1 MRRTIVEFVCYLQS
15 LGITL
20 EADENRLRCQAPE
33 GILTPALRQE
43 IGDRKPELLQ
53 FLQRAKQSKSNAHLP
68 IQPVARDGHL
78 SLSFAQQRLW
88 FLHHLSPDSRSYNA
102 LEILQIEGLLN
113 LTVLEQSLGELINRH
128 EIFRTTFPTVSGEPI
143 QQILPPSPFRLKVD
157 NYQDLSPNEQSA
169 KIQQIAELEA
179 RKAFDLTV
187 GPLIQLR
194 LLQLSSQKSVLL
206 LKIHH
211 IIYDGWSFGILI
223 RELSALYE
231 AFLNNLS
238 NPLPPLSIQYADF
251 AVWQRQYLSGEVL
264 DKQLKYW
271 QEQLTTVPPVLTLP
285 TDKPR
290 PAIQNFQGGVERFQ
304 LDQNVTQGLKKL
316 GQDHGATLFM
326 TLLAGFG
333 VLLSRYSGQSD
344 LVVGS
349 PIANRNQAAIEPLIG
364 FFANTLAL
372 RINLSENPSF
382 LELLEQVKQT
392 TLEGY
397 AHQDLPFEML
407 VEKLQLD
414 RDLSRNPL
422 VQVMFALQ
430 NTSQDTWNL
439 SGLSIESLSLSV
451 EETVRFDLEVNC
463 WQNSEGLAIDWIYSR
478 DLFDTAT
485 IARMGEHFQNLV
497 QAIILNPKAT
507 VKELPL
513 LTPKEREQLLISWN
527 NTKTDYPQEQ
537 CIHQLFEAQV
547 ERTPKAIAVVFEEQS
562 LTYTELNHRAN
573 QLAHYL
579 RTLGVGAEVLVGIS
593 LERSL
598 EMIIGLLAIL
608 KAGGAYLPLA
618 PDYPT
623 ERLLFMLEDSQA
635 SFLITHSSLL
645 AKLPPSQATLICL
658 DHIQEQISQYSPDNL
673 QCQLTPAN
681 LANVIYTSGSTGKPK
696 GVMVEHKGLVNL
708 ALAQIQ
714 SFGVNHNSRVLQFAS
729 FSFDACISEI
739 LMTFGSGA
747 TLYLAQKDAL
757 LPGQPLI
764 KNLQECE
771 ITHVTLPPSALA
783 VLPKESLPNLQTLIV
798 AGEAC
803 PLDLV
808 KQWSVGRNFFNAYGP
823 TEASVCATI
832 AQCSQ
837 DDLIVTIGKAIANVQ
852 IYILDAFL
860 QPVPVGV
867 SGELYIGG
875 VGVARGYL
883 NRPELTAE
891 RFIPNPFDP
900 PLTPL
905 KKGGDKSYET
915 FKKGVEQP
923 SKLYKTGDL
932 ARYLPDGNIEYLGRI
947 DNQVKIRGFRIELGE
962 IEAVLSQCPDVQNTA
977 VIVRE
982 DTPGD
987 KRLVAYVV
995 LTSDSQITTSELR
1008 QFLANQLPAYLVPN
1022 TFVIL
1027 DDLPLTPSG
1036 KCDRRSLPIP
1046 ETQALSNDYIAPK
1059 SPTEEILAQIW
1070 GQVLKI
1076 ERVSREDNFFELGG
1090 HSLLATQVMSR
1101 LRETFQVE
1109 LPLRS
1114 LFTAPT
1120 IAELALTIEQSQQTI
1135 AAPPILTRNDSA
1147 NLPLS
1152 FAQQRLWFLDQLE
1165 PNSAF
1170 YHVGGAVRLEGTL
1183 NITALEQSLKEI
1195 INRHEALR
1203 TNFIM
1208 VNGQAT
1214 QIIHPTINWQLSVV
1228 DCQNLT
1234 DTQSLEIAEAEKP
1247 FNLAQDCLFRAT
1259 LFVRSPLEYHLLV
1272 TMHHIVSDGWSI
1284 GVFFQELTHLYAVYN
1299 QGLPSSLTPIK
1310 IQYADFAVWQRNW
1323 LQGEILSNQ
1332 LNYWREQ
1339 LANAPAFLPLPTD
1352 RLRPA
1357 IQTFIGSHQEFK
1369 LSQPLSQKLNQLSQE
1384 HRVTLFMTLLAAF
1397 ATLLYRYTGQAD
1409 ILVGS
1414 PIANRNR
1421 KEIEGLIGFFV
1432 NTLVLRLSLDNDL
1445 SFQNLLNHV
1454 REVSLAAYA
1463 HQDLP
1468 FEMLVEALHPQRDLS
1483 HTPLFQ
1489 VMFVLQNT
1497 PVADL
1502 ELKNVKVCPLPMENK
1517 TAKFDLTLSMENLE
1531 EGLIGVWEYNTDL
1544 FNGSTIERM
1553 SGHFVTLLEDIVA
1566 APTKSVLRLS
1576 LLTQEEKLQLLIKNQ
1591 GVQVDYPQEQC
1602 IHQLFEA
1609 QVERTPKAIAIV
1621 FETQQLTYRELNHQA
1636 NQLAHYLQTLG
1647 IGPEVLVAISVERSL
1662 EMIIGLLAILKA
1674 GGAYL
1679 PLDPDYPTERLQFML
1694 EDSQVPF
1701 LITHSSLLEKL
1712 PSSQATLIC
1721 LDHIQEQISQYSPDN
1736 LQSEL
1741 TSSNLANVIYTSGST
1756 GKPKGVMVE
1765 HRGLVNLALAQ
1776 IQSFAVNHNSR
1787 VLQFVSFSF
1796 DACISEILMA
1806 FGSGATLYL
1815 ASKNSLLPGQP
1826 LIDSLQENGITHVS
1840 LPTSALAVL
1849 PKEPLSNLQTL
1860 IVGGEACP
1868 LDLVKQWSVG
1878 RNFFNAYGP
1887 TEASVCATIAQCS
1900 QDDLKV
1906 TIGKAIANVQI
1917 YILDAFLQP
1926 VPIGVPG
1933 ELYIGG
1939 VGVARGY
1946 LNRPELTAERFIP
1959 NPFDPPLTPLK
1970 KGGDKSYE
1978 TFKKGVEQ
1986 PSKLYKT
1993 GDLARYLPDGN
2004 IEYLGRIDNQ
2014 VKIRGFRI
2022 ELGEIEAVLSQCP
2035 DVQNTAVIVREDTP
2049 GDKRLVA
2056 YVVLT
2061 SDSQITTSELRQFLA
2076 NQLPAY
2082 LVPNTFV
2089 ILDNLPLTPNGK
2101 CDRRSLPA
2109 PDDQARKNIQKIA
2122 PRNLVELQLTQI
2134 WSEILGINDIGIQEN
2149 FFELG
2154 GHSLLAVSLI
2164 NRIEQ
2169 KLDKRLPLTSLFQN
2183 GTIASLAKLLAQ
2195 ETTQPASSPLIA
2207 IQSQGDKTPFFAVHP
2222 IGGNV
2227 LCYADLARNL
2237 GTKQPFYGLQS
2248 LGLSELEKTVASI
2261 EEMAMIYIEA
2271 IQTVQASGPY
2281 YLGGWSMGGVI
2292 AFEIAQ
2298 QLLTQ
2303 GQEVALLALIDSY
2316 SPSLLNSVNR
2326 EKNYANSLTE
2336 EFNED
2341 LNIAY
2346 SFIRDLVSIFNQEI
2360 SFSGS
2365 ELAHFTSDE
2374 LLEKFITWSQE
2385 TNLLPSDF
2393 GKQQVKT
2400 WFKVFQINHQA
2411 LSSYSPKTYLGRSV
2425 FLGAEDSSIKNPG
2438 WHQVIND
2445 LQSQWIS
2452 GDHYGLIKNRVLA
2465 EKLNSYLA

>member
-1 MRRTIVEFVCYLQS
+1 MTKTIVEFVCYLRD

-53 FLQRAKQSKSNAHLP
+53 FLQQAKQHKSTDYLP

-78 SLSFAQQRLW
+78 PLSFAQQRLW
-88 FLHHLSPDSRSYNA
+88 FLHYLSPDSRSYNT
-102 LEILQIEGLLN
+102 LEILQIEGNLN
-113 LTVLEQSLGELINRH
+113 LAVLERSLGELINRH

-143 QQILPPSPFRLKVD
+143 QAIAPPSSFCLKVD
-157 NYQDLSPNEQSA
+157 NYQDLYPNEQSA
-169 KIQQIAELEA
+169 KIQQVAELEA
-179 RKAFDLTV
+179 GQAFDLTV
-187 GPLIQLR
+187 GPLIQFK
-194 LLQLSSQKSVLL
+194 LLQLSPQKSVLL
-206 LKIHH
+206 LKMHH

-271 QEQLTTVPPVLTLP
+271 QEQLATVPPVLTLP
-285 TDKPR
+285 TDRSR
-290 PAIQNFQGGVERFQ
+290 PAVQSFRGGVERFQ
-304 LDQNVTQGLKKL
+304 LDQNVTQSLKKL
-316 GQDHGATLFM
+316 GQDQVATLFM
-326 TLLAGFG
+326 TLLAAFG

-344 LVVGS
+344 LLVGS

-372 RINLSENPSF
+372 RVNLSENPSF
-382 LELLEQVKQT
+382 LELLKQVKQT

-407 VEKLQLD
+407 VEKLQPD

-430 NTSQDTWNL
+430 NISQDTWNL

-463 WQNSEGLAIDWIYSR
+463 WQNLEGLVIDWTYSR
-478 DLFDTAT
+478 DLFDTTT
-485 IARMGEHFQNLV
+485 IARMGEHFQNLL

-527 NTKTDYPQEQ
+527 NSKTDYPQEQ

-645 AKLPPSQATLICL
+645 AKLPPYQATLICL
-658 DHIQEQISQYSPDNL
+658 DEIEEQIAQYCQDNL
-673 QCQLTPAN
+673 QNGLTVSN

-696 GVMVEHKGLVNL
+696 GVMVEHRGLVNL

-714 SFGVNHNSRVLQFAS
+714 SFAVNHNSRVLQFAS

-747 TLYLAQKDAL
+747 TLYLAQKNDL

-764 KNLQECE
+764 ERLVKNG
-771 ITHVTLPPSALA
+771 ITHVTLPPSALV

-803 PLDLV
+803 SLDLV

-832 AQCSQ
+832 GQCYQ
-837 DDLIVTIGKAIANVQ
+837 DDSKVTIGKAIANVQ
-852 IYILDAFL
+852 IYILDSHL

-915 FKKGVEQP
+915 FKKGEEQP

-947 DNQVKIRGFRIELGE
+947 DNQVKVRGFRIELGE

-995 LTSDSQITTSELR
+995 LTS
-1008 QFLANQLPAYLVPN
+1008 N
-1022 TFVIL
+1022 
-1027 DDLPLTPSG
+1027 
-1036 KCDRRSLPIP
+1036 
-1046 ETQALSNDYIAPK
+1046 
-1059 SPTEEILAQIW
+1059 
-1070 GQVLKI
+1070 
-1076 ERVSREDNFFELGG
+1076 
-1090 HSLLATQVMSR
+1090 
-1101 LRETFQVE
+1101 
-1109 LPLRS
+1109 
-1114 LFTAPT
+1114 
-1120 IAELALTIEQSQQTI
+1120 
-1135 AAPPILTRNDSA
+1135 
-1147 NLPLS
+1147 
-1152 FAQQRLWFLDQLE
+1152 
-1165 PNSAF
+1165 
-1170 YHVGGAVRLEGTL
+1170 
-1183 NITALEQSLKEI
+1183 
-1195 INRHEALR
+1195 
-1203 TNFIM
+1203 
-1208 VNGQAT
+1208 
-1214 QIIHPTINWQLSVV
+1214 
-1228 DCQNLT
+1228 
-1234 DTQSLEIAEAEKP
+1234 
-1247 FNLAQDCLFRAT
+1247 
-1259 LFVRSPLEYHLLV
+1259 
-1272 TMHHIVSDGWSI
+1272 
-1284 GVFFQELTHLYAVYN
+1284 
-1299 QGLPSSLTPIK
+1299 
-1310 IQYADFAVWQRNW
+1310 
-1323 LQGEILSNQ
+1323 
-1332 LNYWREQ
+1332 
-1339 LANAPAFLPLPTD
+1339 
-1352 RLRPA
+1352 
-1357 IQTFIGSHQEFK
+1357 
-1369 LSQPLSQKLNQLSQE
+1369 
-1384 HRVTLFMTLLAAF
+1384 
-1397 ATLLYRYTGQAD
+1397 
-1409 ILVGS
+1409 
-1414 PIANRNR
+1414 
-1421 KEIEGLIGFFV
+1421 
-1432 NTLVLRLSLDNDL
+1432 
-1445 SFQNLLNHV
+1445 
-1454 REVSLAAYA
+1454 
-1463 HQDLP
+1463 
-1468 FEMLVEALHPQRDLS
+1468 
-1483 HTPLFQ
+1483 
-1489 VMFVLQNT
+1489 
-1497 PVADL
+1497 
-1502 ELKNVKVCPLPMENK
+1502 
-1517 TAKFDLTLSMENLE
+1517 
-1531 EGLIGVWEYNTDL
+1531 
-1544 FNGSTIERM
+1544 
-1553 SGHFVTLLEDIVA
+1553 
-1566 APTKSVLRLS
+1566 
-1576 LLTQEEKLQLLIKNQ
+1576 
-1591 GVQVDYPQEQC
+1591 
-1602 IHQLFEA
+1602 
-1609 QVERTPKAIAIV
+1609 
-1621 FETQQLTYRELNHQA
+1621 
-1636 NQLAHYLQTLG
+1636 
-1647 IGPEVLVAISVERSL
+1647 
-1662 EMIIGLLAILKA
+1662 
-1674 GGAYL
+1674 
-1679 PLDPDYPTERLQFML
+1679 
-1694 EDSQVPF
+1694 
-1701 LITHSSLLEKL
+1701 
-1712 PSSQATLIC
+1712 
-1721 LDHIQEQISQYSPDN
+1721 
-1736 LQSEL
+1736 
-1741 TSSNLANVIYTSGST
+1741 
-1756 GKPKGVMVE
+1756 
-1765 HRGLVNLALAQ
+1765 
-1776 IQSFAVNHNSR
+1776 
-1787 VLQFVSFSF
+1787 
-1796 DACISEILMA
+1796 
-1806 FGSGATLYL
+1806 
-1815 ASKNSLLPGQP
+1815 
-1826 LIDSLQENGITHVS
+1826 
-1840 LPTSALAVL
+1840 
-1849 PKEPLSNLQTL
+1849 
-1860 IVGGEACP
+1860 
-1868 LDLVKQWSVG
+1868 
-1878 RNFFNAYGP
+1878 
-1887 TEASVCATIAQCS
+1887 
-1900 QDDLKV
+1900 
-1906 TIGKAIANVQI
+1906 
-1917 YILDAFLQP
+1917 
-1926 VPIGVPG
+1926 
-1933 ELYIGG
+1933 
-1939 VGVARGY
+1939 
-1946 LNRPELTAERFIP
+1946 
-1959 NPFDPPLTPLK
+1959 
-1970 KGGDKSYE
+1970 
-1978 TFKKGVEQ
+1978 
-1986 PSKLYKT
+1986 
-1993 GDLARYLPDGN
+1993 
-2004 IEYLGRIDNQ
+2004 
-2014 VKIRGFRI
+2014 
-2022 ELGEIEAVLSQCP
+2022 
-2035 DVQNTAVIVREDTP
+2035 
-2049 GDKRLVA
+2049 
-2056 YVVLT
+2056 
-2061 SDSQITTSELRQFLA
+2061 SQITTSELRQFLA

-2101 CDRRSLPA
+2101 CDRRSLPI
-2109 PDDQARKNIQKIA
+2109 PDDQTRKNIPKIG
-2122 PRNLVELQLTQI
+2122 PRNLVELQLAQI
-2134 WSEILGINDIGIQEN
+2134 WSEILGINNIGIQDN

-2183 GTIASLAKLLAQ
+2183 GTIAGLAQLLAQ
-2195 ETTQPASSPLIA
+2195 ETTQPASSLLIA
-2207 IQSQGDKTPFFAVHP
+2207 IQSQGHKTPFFAVHP

-2248 LGLSELEKTVASI
+2248 LGLNEVEKTVASI

-2326 EKNYANSLTE
+2326 EKNYANSLPE

-2346 SFIRDLVSIFNQEI
+2346 SFIRDLASIFNQEI

-2374 LLEKFITWSQE
+2374 LLDKFITWSQE

-2411 LSSYSPKTYLGRSV
+2411 LGNYSPKTYLGRSI

-2452 GDHYGLIKNRVLA
+2452 GDHYSLIKNPILA

>member
-1 MRRTIVEFVCYLQS
+1 MTKKIVEFVCYLRD

-20 EADENRLRCQAPE
+20 EADENRLRAQAPE
-33 GILTPALRQE
+33 GVLTATLRQE

-78 SLSFAQQRLW
+78 PLSFAQQRLW
-88 FLHHLSPDSRSYNA
+88 FLHYLSPDSRSYNT
-102 LEILQIEGLLN
+102 LEILQIDGNLN

-143 QQILPPSPFRLKVD
+143 QAIAMPSSFRLKVD
-157 NYQDLSPNEQSA
+157 NYQDLSPNEQST
-169 KIQQIAELEA
+169 KIQQVAELEA
-179 RKAFDLTV
+179 GQAFDLTV
-187 GPLIQLR
+187 GPLIQFK
-194 LLQLSSQKSVLL
+194 LLQLSPQKSVLL
-206 LKIHH
+206 LKMHH

-231 AFLNNLS
+231 AFLKNLA
-238 NPLPPLSIQYADF
+238 NPLPALSIQYADF

-264 DKQLKYW
+264 DKQLNYW
-271 QEQLTTVPPVLTLP
+271 QEQLATVSPVLTLP

-290 PAIQNFQGGVERFQ
+290 PAIQTFQGGVERFQ

-344 LVVGS
+344 LMVGS

-527 NTKTDYPQEQ
+527 NSKTDYPQEQ
-537 CIHQLFEAQV
+537 CIYQLFEAQV

-579 RTLGVGAEVLVGIS
+579 QTLGVGAEVLVGIS

-598 EMIIGLLAIL
+598 EMIIGLLGIL
-608 KAGGAYLPLA
+608 KVGGAYLPLD

-623 ERLLFMLEDSQA
+623 ERLQLMLEDSQVP
-635 SFLITHSSLL
+635 FLITHSSLL

-714 SFGVNHNSRVLQFAS
+714 SFAVNHNSRVLQFAS

-764 KNLQECE
+764 ERLVKNG
-771 ITHVTLPPSALA
+771 ITHVTLPPSALV

-832 AQCSQ
+832 GQCYQ
-837 DDLIVTIGKAIANVQ
+837 DDLKVTIGKAIANVQ

-883 NRPELTAE
+883 NRPELTQE
-891 RFIPNPFDP
+891 KFIANPFSNDP
-900 PLTPL
+900 
-905 KKGGDKSYET
+905 DSR
-915 FKKGVEQP
+915 
-923 SKLYKTGDL
+923 LYKTGDL

-1008 QFLANQLPAYLVPN
+1008 QFLANQLTAYLVPN

-1114 LFTAPT
+1114 LFTAPS
-1120 IAELALTIEQSQQTI
+1120 IAALALEIEQSQQVI
-1135 AAPPILTRNDSA
+1135 SAPPILTRTDNI

-1214 QIIHPTINWQLSVV
+1214 QIIHPTINWRLSVV

-1332 LNYWREQ
+1332 LNYWRKQ

-1352 RLRPA
+1352 RPRPA

-1369 LSQPLSQKLNQLSQE
+1369 LSQPLSQKLNQLSQK
-1384 HRVTLFMTLLAAF
+1384 HGVTLFMTLLAAF

-1576 LLTQEEKLQLLIKNQ
+1576 LLTEEEKLQLLIKNQ
-1591 GVQVDYPQEQC
+1591 GLQVDYPQEQC

-1609 QVERTPKAIAIV
+1609 QVERTPDAIAVV
-1621 FETQQLTYRELNHQA
+1621 FEEQSLTYAELNHRA

-1647 IGPEVLVAISVERSL
+1647 VGAEVLVGISLERSL

-1679 PLDPDYPTERLQFML
+1679 PLAPDYPTERLLFML
-1694 EDSQVPF
+1694 EDSQASF

-1721 LDHIQEQISQYSPDN
+1721 LDHIQEQISQYSQDN
-1736 LQSEL
+1736 LQNGL
-1741 TSSNLANVIYTSGST
+1741 TVSNLANVIYTSGST

-1776 IQSFAVNHNSR
+1776 IQSFAVNNKSR
-1787 VLQFVSFSF
+1787 VLQFASFSF
-1796 DACISEILMA
+1796 DACISEILMT

-1815 ASKNSLLPGQP
+1815 AQKDALLPGQP
-1826 LIDSLQENGITHVS
+1826 LINNLRENGITHVT
-1840 LPTSALAVL
+1840 LPPSALAVL
-1849 PKEPLSNLQTL
+1849 PKKPLPNLQTL
-1860 IVGGEACP
+1860 IVAGEACP

-1900 QDDLKV
+1900 QDDLIV

-1926 VPIGVPG
+1926 VPVGVSG

-1959 NPFDPPLTPLK
+1959 NPFDPPLTPL
-1970 KGGDKSYE
+1970 D
-1978 TFKKGVEQ
+1978 KGVEQ

-2061 SDSQITTSELRQFLA
+2061 SNSQITTSELRQFLA

-2101 CDRRSLPA
+2101 CDRRSLPI

-2122 PRNLVELQLTQI
+2122 PRNLLESQLTQI
-2134 WSEILGINDIGIQEN
+2134 WSEILGINNIGIQDN

-2207 IQSQGDKTPFFAVHP
+2207 IQSQGNKTPFFAVHP

-2227 LCYADLARNL
+2227 LCYVDLARNL

-2326 EKNYANSLTE
+2326 EKHSANSLPE

-2346 SFIRDLVSIFNQEI
+2346 SFIRDLASIFNQEI

-2374 LLEKFITWSQE
+2374 LLDKFITWSQE

-2452 GDHYGLIKNRVLA
+2452 GDHYGLIKNPVLA

>member
-1 MRRTIVEFVCYLQS
+1 MTKTIVEFVCYLQS

-20 EADENRLRCQAPE
+20 EADENRLRAQAPE
-33 GILTPALRQE
+33 GVLTATLRQE

-53 FLQRAKQSKSNAHLP
+53 FLQQAKQSKSTDYLP

-78 SLSFAQQRLW
+78 PLSFAQQRLW
-88 FLHHLSPDSRSYNA
+88 FLHYLSPDSRSYNT
-102 LEILQIEGLLN
+102 LEILQIEGNLN

-143 QQILPPSPFRLKVD
+143 QAIAMPSSFRLKVD
-157 NYQDLSPNEQSA
+157 NYQDLSPNEQST
-169 KIQQIAELEA
+169 KIQQVAELEA
-179 RKAFDLTV
+179 GQAFDLTV
-187 GPLIQLR
+187 GPLIQFK
-194 LLQLSSQKSVLL
+194 LLQLSPQKSVLL
-206 LKIHH
+206 LKMHH

-231 AFLNNLS
+231 AFLKNLA
-238 NPLPPLSIQYADF
+238 NPLPALSIQYADF

-264 DKQLKYW
+264 DKQLNYW
-271 QEQLTTVPPVLTLP
+271 QEQLATVSPVLTLP
-285 TDKPR
+285 TDRPR
-290 PAIQNFQGGVERFQ
+290 PAIQTFQGGVERFQ
-304 LDQNVTQGLKKL
+304 LDQNVTQTLKKL
-316 GQDHGATLFM
+316 GQDQVATLFM
-326 TLLAGFG
+326 TLLAAFG

-344 LVVGS
+344 LLVGS

-372 RINLSENPSF
+372 RVNLSENPSF
-382 LELLEQVKQT
+382 LELLKQVKQT

-407 VEKLQLD
+407 VEKLQPD

-430 NTSQDTWNL
+430 NISQDTWNL

-463 WQNSEGLAIDWIYSR
+463 WQNLEGLVIDWTYSR

-485 IARMGEHFQNLV
+485 IARMGEHFQNLL
-497 QAIILNPKAT
+497 QAIILNPQAK
-507 VKELPL
+507 VKEIPL
-513 LTPKEREQLLISWN
+513 LEPKEREQLLISWN

-547 ERTPKAIAVVFEEQS
+547 ERTPKAIAIVFETQQ
-562 LTYTELNHRAN
+562 LTYRELNHQAN

-579 RTLGVGAEVLVGIS
+579 RTLGVGAEVLVGIC

-608 KAGGAYLPLA
+608 KAGGAYLPLD
-618 PDYPT
+618 PDYPP

-645 AKLPPSQATLICL
+645 EKLPASQATLICL
-658 DHIQEQISQYSPDNL
+658 DHIQEQISQYSQDNL
-673 QCQLTPAN
+673 QSELTPSN

-696 GVMVEHKGLVNL
+696 GVMVEHRGLVNL
-708 ALAQIQ
+708 ASSQIQ
-714 SFGVNHNSRVLQFAS
+714 SFAVKNNSRVLQFAS

-747 TLYLAQKDAL
+747 TLYLAQKNDL
-757 LPGQPLI
+757 LPGQPLMERLE
-764 KNLQECE
+764 KNK

-783 VLPKESLPNLQTLIV
+783 VLPKKPLPNLQTLIV

-832 AQCSQ
+832 GQCYQ
-837 DDLIVTIGKAIANVQ
+837 DDLKVTIGKAIANVQ

-860 QPVPVGV
+860 QPVPIGV
-867 SGELYIGG
+867 PGELYIGG

-891 RFIPNPFDP
+891 RFIFNPFDP

-905 KKGGDKSYET
+905 DKGGDKFGENLDNDKEIS
-915 FKKGVEQP
+915 

-1027 DDLPLTPSG
+1027 DDLPLTPNG

-1046 ETQALSNDYIAPK
+1046 
-1059 SPTEEILAQIW
+1059 
-1070 GQVLKI
+1070 
-1076 ERVSREDNFFELGG
+1076 
-1090 HSLLATQVMSR
+1090 
-1101 LRETFQVE
+1101 
-1109 LPLRS
+1109 
-1114 LFTAPT
+1114 
-1120 IAELALTIEQSQQTI
+1120 
-1135 AAPPILTRNDSA
+1135 
-1147 NLPLS
+1147 
-1152 FAQQRLWFLDQLE
+1152 
-1165 PNSAF
+1165 
-1170 YHVGGAVRLEGTL
+1170 
-1183 NITALEQSLKEI
+1183 
-1195 INRHEALR
+1195 
-1203 TNFIM
+1203 
-1208 VNGQAT
+1208 
-1214 QIIHPTINWQLSVV
+1214 
-1228 DCQNLT
+1228 
-1234 DTQSLEIAEAEKP
+1234 
-1247 FNLAQDCLFRAT
+1247 
-1259 LFVRSPLEYHLLV
+1259 
-1272 TMHHIVSDGWSI
+1272 
-1284 GVFFQELTHLYAVYN
+1284 
-1299 QGLPSSLTPIK
+1299 
-1310 IQYADFAVWQRNW
+1310 
-1323 LQGEILSNQ
+1323 
-1332 LNYWREQ
+1332 
-1339 LANAPAFLPLPTD
+1339 
-1352 RLRPA
+1352 
-1357 IQTFIGSHQEFK
+1357 
-1369 LSQPLSQKLNQLSQE
+1369 
-1384 HRVTLFMTLLAAF
+1384 
-1397 ATLLYRYTGQAD
+1397 
-1409 ILVGS
+1409 
-1414 PIANRNR
+1414 
-1421 KEIEGLIGFFV
+1421 
-1432 NTLVLRLSLDNDL
+1432 
-1445 SFQNLLNHV
+1445 
-1454 REVSLAAYA
+1454 
-1463 HQDLP
+1463 
-1468 FEMLVEALHPQRDLS
+1468 
-1483 HTPLFQ
+1483 
-1489 VMFVLQNT
+1489 
-1497 PVADL
+1497 
-1502 ELKNVKVCPLPMENK
+1502 
-1517 TAKFDLTLSMENLE
+1517 
-1531 EGLIGVWEYNTDL
+1531 
-1544 FNGSTIERM
+1544 
-1553 SGHFVTLLEDIVA
+1553 
-1566 APTKSVLRLS
+1566 
-1576 LLTQEEKLQLLIKNQ
+1576 
-1591 GVQVDYPQEQC
+1591 
-1602 IHQLFEA
+1602 
-1609 QVERTPKAIAIV
+1609 
-1621 FETQQLTYRELNHQA
+1621 
-1636 NQLAHYLQTLG
+1636 
-1647 IGPEVLVAISVERSL
+1647 
-1662 EMIIGLLAILKA
+1662 
-1674 GGAYL
+1674 
-1679 PLDPDYPTERLQFML
+1679 
-1694 EDSQVPF
+1694 
-1701 LITHSSLLEKL
+1701 
-1712 PSSQATLIC
+1712 
-1721 LDHIQEQISQYSPDN
+1721 
-1736 LQSEL
+1736 
-1741 TSSNLANVIYTSGST
+1741 
-1756 GKPKGVMVE
+1756 
-1765 HRGLVNLALAQ
+1765 
-1776 IQSFAVNHNSR
+1776 
-1787 VLQFVSFSF
+1787 
-1796 DACISEILMA
+1796 
-1806 FGSGATLYL
+1806 
-1815 ASKNSLLPGQP
+1815 
-1826 LIDSLQENGITHVS
+1826 
-1840 LPTSALAVL
+1840 
-1849 PKEPLSNLQTL
+1849 
-1860 IVGGEACP
+1860 
-1868 LDLVKQWSVG
+1868 
-1878 RNFFNAYGP
+1878 
-1887 TEASVCATIAQCS
+1887 
-1900 QDDLKV
+1900 
-1906 TIGKAIANVQI
+1906 
-1917 YILDAFLQP
+1917 
-1926 VPIGVPG
+1926 
-1933 ELYIGG
+1933 
-1939 VGVARGY
+1939 
-1946 LNRPELTAERFIP
+1946 
-1959 NPFDPPLTPLK
+1959 
-1970 KGGDKSYE
+1970 
-1978 TFKKGVEQ
+1978 
-1986 PSKLYKT
+1986 
-1993 GDLARYLPDGN
+1993 
-2004 IEYLGRIDNQ
+2004 
-2014 VKIRGFRI
+2014 
-2022 ELGEIEAVLSQCP
+2022 
-2035 DVQNTAVIVREDTP
+2035 
-2049 GDKRLVA
+2049 
-2056 YVVLT
+2056 
-2061 SDSQITTSELRQFLA
+2061 
-2076 NQLPAY
+2076 
-2082 LVPNTFV
+2082 
-2089 ILDNLPLTPNGK
+2089 
-2101 CDRRSLPA
+2101 
-2109 PDDQARKNIQKIA
+2109 DDQTRKNIPKIG
-2122 PRNLVELQLTQI
+2122 PRNLVELQLAQI

-2346 SFIRDLVSIFNQEI
+2346 SFIRDLASIFNQEI

-2374 LLEKFITWSQE
+2374 LLDKFITWSQE

-2393 GKQQVKT
+2393 GKQQVKN

-2452 GDHYGLIKNRVLA
+2452 GDHYGLIKNPVLA

>member
-1 MRRTIVEFVCYLQS
+1 MTKTIVKFICYLRD

-20 EADENRLRCQAPE
+20 EADENRLRAQAPE
-33 GILTPALRQE
+33 GVLTATLRQE

-53 FLQRAKQSKSNAHLP
+53 FLQRAKQSKSTDYLP

-78 SLSFAQQRLW
+78 PLSFAQQRLW
-88 FLHHLSPDSRSYNA
+88 FLHYLSPDSRSYNT
-102 LEILQIEGLLN
+102 LEILQIEGNLN
-113 LTVLEQSLGELINRH
+113 LAVLERSLGELINRH

-143 QQILPPSPFRLKVD
+143 QAIAPPSSFCLKVD
-157 NYQDLSPNEQSA
+157 NYQDLYPNEQSA
-169 KIQQIAELEA
+169 KIQQVAELEA
-179 RKAFDLTV
+179 GQAFDLTV
-187 GPLIQLR
+187 GLLIQFK
-194 LLQLSSQKSVLL
+194 LLQLSPQKSVLL
-206 LKIHH
+206 LKMHH

-271 QEQLTTVPPVLTLP
+271 QEQLATVPPVLTLP

-316 GQDHGATLFM
+316 GQDQVATLFM

-372 RINLSENPSF
+372 RVNLSENPSF

-645 AKLPPSQATLICL
+645 AKLPPYQATLICL
-658 DHIQEQISQYSPDNL
+658 DEIEEQIAQYCQDNL
-673 QCQLTPAN
+673 QNGLTVSN

-696 GVMVEHKGLVNL
+696 GVMVEHRGLVNL

-714 SFGVNHNSRVLQFAS
+714 SFAVNHNSRVLQFAS

-764 KNLQECE
+764 ERLVKNG
-771 ITHVTLPPSALA
+771 ITHVTLPPSALV

-803 PLDLV
+803 SLDLV

-891 RFIPNPFDP
+891 RFIPNPFYP
-900 PLTPL
+900 PLT
-905 KKGGDKSYET
+905 
-915 FKKGVEQP
+915 
-923 SKLYKTGDL
+923 
-932 ARYLPDGNIEYLGRI
+932 
-947 DNQVKIRGFRIELGE
+947 
-962 IEAVLSQCPDVQNTA
+962 
-977 VIVRE
+977 
-982 DTPGD
+982 
-987 KRLVAYVV
+987 
-995 LTSDSQITTSELR
+995 
-1008 QFLANQLPAYLVPN
+1008 
-1022 TFVIL
+1022 
-1027 DDLPLTPSG
+1027 
-1036 KCDRRSLPIP
+1036 
-1046 ETQALSNDYIAPK
+1046 
-1059 SPTEEILAQIW
+1059 
-1070 GQVLKI
+1070 
-1076 ERVSREDNFFELGG
+1076 
-1090 HSLLATQVMSR
+1090 
-1101 LRETFQVE
+1101 
-1109 LPLRS
+1109 
-1114 LFTAPT
+1114 
-1120 IAELALTIEQSQQTI
+1120 
-1135 AAPPILTRNDSA
+1135 
-1147 NLPLS
+1147 
-1152 FAQQRLWFLDQLE
+1152 
-1165 PNSAF
+1165 
-1170 YHVGGAVRLEGTL
+1170 
-1183 NITALEQSLKEI
+1183 
-1195 INRHEALR
+1195 
-1203 TNFIM
+1203 
-1208 VNGQAT
+1208 
-1214 QIIHPTINWQLSVV
+1214 
-1228 DCQNLT
+1228 
-1234 DTQSLEIAEAEKP
+1234 
-1247 FNLAQDCLFRAT
+1247 
-1259 LFVRSPLEYHLLV
+1259 
-1272 TMHHIVSDGWSI
+1272 
-1284 GVFFQELTHLYAVYN
+1284 
-1299 QGLPSSLTPIK
+1299 
-1310 IQYADFAVWQRNW
+1310 
-1323 LQGEILSNQ
+1323 
-1332 LNYWREQ
+1332 
-1339 LANAPAFLPLPTD
+1339 
-1352 RLRPA
+1352 
-1357 IQTFIGSHQEFK
+1357 
-1369 LSQPLSQKLNQLSQE
+1369 
-1384 HRVTLFMTLLAAF
+1384 
-1397 ATLLYRYTGQAD
+1397 
-1409 ILVGS
+1409 
-1414 PIANRNR
+1414 
-1421 KEIEGLIGFFV
+1421 
-1432 NTLVLRLSLDNDL
+1432 SLD
-1445 SFQNLLNHV
+1445 
-1454 REVSLAAYA
+1454 
-1463 HQDLP
+1463 
-1468 FEMLVEALHPQRDLS
+1468 
-1483 HTPLFQ
+1483 
-1489 VMFVLQNT
+1489 
-1497 PVADL
+1497 
-1502 ELKNVKVCPLPMENK
+1502 
-1517 TAKFDLTLSMENLE
+1517 
-1531 EGLIGVWEYNTDL
+1531 
-1544 FNGSTIERM
+1544 
-1553 SGHFVTLLEDIVA
+1553 
-1566 APTKSVLRLS
+1566 
-1576 LLTQEEKLQLLIKNQ
+1576 
-1591 GVQVDYPQEQC
+1591 
-1602 IHQLFEA
+1602 
-1609 QVERTPKAIAIV
+1609 
-1621 FETQQLTYRELNHQA
+1621 
-1636 NQLAHYLQTLG
+1636 
-1647 IGPEVLVAISVERSL
+1647 
-1662 EMIIGLLAILKA
+1662 
-1674 GGAYL
+1674 
-1679 PLDPDYPTERLQFML
+1679 
-1694 EDSQVPF
+1694 
-1701 LITHSSLLEKL
+1701 
-1712 PSSQATLIC
+1712 
-1721 LDHIQEQISQYSPDN
+1721 
-1736 LQSEL
+1736 
-1741 TSSNLANVIYTSGST
+1741 
-1756 GKPKGVMVE
+1756 
-1765 HRGLVNLALAQ
+1765 
-1776 IQSFAVNHNSR
+1776 
-1787 VLQFVSFSF
+1787 
-1796 DACISEILMA
+1796 
-1806 FGSGATLYL
+1806 
-1815 ASKNSLLPGQP
+1815 
-1826 LIDSLQENGITHVS
+1826 
-1840 LPTSALAVL
+1840 
-1849 PKEPLSNLQTL
+1849 
-1860 IVGGEACP
+1860 
-1868 LDLVKQWSVG
+1868 
-1878 RNFFNAYGP
+1878 
-1887 TEASVCATIAQCS
+1887 
-1900 QDDLKV
+1900 
-1906 TIGKAIANVQI
+1906 
-1917 YILDAFLQP
+1917 
-1926 VPIGVPG
+1926 
-1933 ELYIGG
+1933 
-1939 VGVARGY
+1939 
-1946 LNRPELTAERFIP
+1946 
-1959 NPFDPPLTPLK
+1959 
-1970 KGGDKSYE
+1970 
-1978 TFKKGVEQ
+1978 KGVEQ

-2101 CDRRSLPA
+2101 CDRRSLPI
-2109 PDDQARKNIQKIA
+2109 PDDQTRKNIPKIG
-2122 PRNLVELQLTQI
+2122 PRNLVELQLAQI
-2134 WSEILGINDIGIQEN
+2134 WSEILGINNIGIQEN

-2207 IQSQGDKTPFFAVHP
+2207 IQSQGNKTPFFAVHP

-2248 LGLSELEKTVASI
+2248 LGLNELEKTVASI
-2261 EEMAMIYIEA
+2261 EEMAMIYVEA

-2326 EKNYANSLTE
+2326 EKHSANSLPE

-2341 LNIAY
+2341 INIAY
-2346 SFIRDLVSIFNQEI
+2346 SFIRDLASIFNQEI

-2374 LLEKFITWSQE
+2374 LLDKFITWSQE

-2452 GDHYGLIKNRVLA
+2452 GDHYGLIKNPVLA

>member
-1 MRRTIVEFVCYLQS
+1 MTKTIVEFVCYLRD

-53 FLQRAKQSKSNAHLP
+53 FLQQAKQHKSTDYLP

-78 SLSFAQQRLW
+78 PLSFAQQRLW
-88 FLHHLSPDSRSYNA
+88 FLHYLSPDSRSYNT
-102 LEILQIEGLLN
+102 LEILQIEGNLN
-113 LTVLEQSLGELINRH
+113 LAVLERSLGELINRH

-143 QQILPPSPFRLKVD
+143 QAIAPPSSFCLKVD
-157 NYQDLSPNEQSA
+157 NYQDLYPNEQSA
-169 KIQQIAELEA
+169 KIQQVAELEA
-179 RKAFDLTV
+179 GQAFDLTV
-187 GPLIQLR
+187 GPLIQFK
-194 LLQLSSQKSVLL
+194 LLQLSPQKSVLL
-206 LKIHH
+206 LKMHH

-271 QEQLTTVPPVLTLP
+271 QEQLATVPPVLTLP
-285 TDKPR
+285 TDRSR
-290 PAIQNFQGGVERFQ
+290 PAVQSFRGGVERFQ
-304 LDQNVTQGLKKL
+304 LDQNVTQSLKKL
-316 GQDHGATLFM
+316 GQDQVATLFM
-326 TLLAGFG
+326 TLLAAFG

-344 LVVGS
+344 LLVGS

-372 RINLSENPSF
+372 RVNLSENPSF
-382 LELLEQVKQT
+382 LELLKQVKQT

-407 VEKLQLD
+407 VEKLQPD

-430 NTSQDTWNL
+430 NISQDTWNL

-463 WQNSEGLAIDWIYSR
+463 WQNLEGLVIDWTYSR
-478 DLFDTAT
+478 DLFDTTT
-485 IARMGEHFQNLV
+485 IARMGEHFQNLL

-527 NTKTDYPQEQ
+527 NSKTDYPQEQ

-645 AKLPPSQATLICL
+645 AKLPPYQATLICL
-658 DHIQEQISQYSPDNL
+658 DEIEEQIAQYCQDNL
-673 QCQLTPAN
+673 QNGLTVSN

-696 GVMVEHKGLVNL
+696 GVMVEHRGLVNL

-714 SFGVNHNSRVLQFAS
+714 SFAVNHNSRVLQFAS

-747 TLYLAQKDAL
+747 TLYLAQKNDL

-764 KNLQECE
+764 ERLVKNG
-771 ITHVTLPPSALA
+771 ITHVTLPPSALV

-803 PLDLV
+803 SLDLV

-852 IYILDAFL
+852 VYILDAFL

-915 FKKGVEQP
+915 FKKGEEQP

-947 DNQVKIRGFRIELGE
+947 DNQVKVRGFRIELGE

-995 LTSDSQITTSELR
+995 LTS
-1008 QFLANQLPAYLVPN
+1008 N
-1022 TFVIL
+1022 
-1027 DDLPLTPSG
+1027 
-1036 KCDRRSLPIP
+1036 
-1046 ETQALSNDYIAPK
+1046 
-1059 SPTEEILAQIW
+1059 
-1070 GQVLKI
+1070 
-1076 ERVSREDNFFELGG
+1076 
-1090 HSLLATQVMSR
+1090 
-1101 LRETFQVE
+1101 
-1109 LPLRS
+1109 
-1114 LFTAPT
+1114 
-1120 IAELALTIEQSQQTI
+1120 
-1135 AAPPILTRNDSA
+1135 
-1147 NLPLS
+1147 
-1152 FAQQRLWFLDQLE
+1152 
-1165 PNSAF
+1165 
-1170 YHVGGAVRLEGTL
+1170 
-1183 NITALEQSLKEI
+1183 
-1195 INRHEALR
+1195 
-1203 TNFIM
+1203 
-1208 VNGQAT
+1208 
-1214 QIIHPTINWQLSVV
+1214 
-1228 DCQNLT
+1228 
-1234 DTQSLEIAEAEKP
+1234 
-1247 FNLAQDCLFRAT
+1247 
-1259 LFVRSPLEYHLLV
+1259 
-1272 TMHHIVSDGWSI
+1272 
-1284 GVFFQELTHLYAVYN
+1284 
-1299 QGLPSSLTPIK
+1299 
-1310 IQYADFAVWQRNW
+1310 
-1323 LQGEILSNQ
+1323 
-1332 LNYWREQ
+1332 
-1339 LANAPAFLPLPTD
+1339 
-1352 RLRPA
+1352 
-1357 IQTFIGSHQEFK
+1357 
-1369 LSQPLSQKLNQLSQE
+1369 
-1384 HRVTLFMTLLAAF
+1384 
-1397 ATLLYRYTGQAD
+1397 
-1409 ILVGS
+1409 
-1414 PIANRNR
+1414 
-1421 KEIEGLIGFFV
+1421 
-1432 NTLVLRLSLDNDL
+1432 
-1445 SFQNLLNHV
+1445 
-1454 REVSLAAYA
+1454 
-1463 HQDLP
+1463 
-1468 FEMLVEALHPQRDLS
+1468 
-1483 HTPLFQ
+1483 
-1489 VMFVLQNT
+1489 
-1497 PVADL
+1497 
-1502 ELKNVKVCPLPMENK
+1502 
-1517 TAKFDLTLSMENLE
+1517 
-1531 EGLIGVWEYNTDL
+1531 
-1544 FNGSTIERM
+1544 
-1553 SGHFVTLLEDIVA
+1553 
-1566 APTKSVLRLS
+1566 
-1576 LLTQEEKLQLLIKNQ
+1576 
-1591 GVQVDYPQEQC
+1591 
-1602 IHQLFEA
+1602 
-1609 QVERTPKAIAIV
+1609 
-1621 FETQQLTYRELNHQA
+1621 
-1636 NQLAHYLQTLG
+1636 
-1647 IGPEVLVAISVERSL
+1647 
-1662 EMIIGLLAILKA
+1662 
-1674 GGAYL
+1674 
-1679 PLDPDYPTERLQFML
+1679 
-1694 EDSQVPF
+1694 
-1701 LITHSSLLEKL
+1701 
-1712 PSSQATLIC
+1712 
-1721 LDHIQEQISQYSPDN
+1721 
-1736 LQSEL
+1736 
-1741 TSSNLANVIYTSGST
+1741 
-1756 GKPKGVMVE
+1756 
-1765 HRGLVNLALAQ
+1765 
-1776 IQSFAVNHNSR
+1776 
-1787 VLQFVSFSF
+1787 
-1796 DACISEILMA
+1796 
-1806 FGSGATLYL
+1806 
-1815 ASKNSLLPGQP
+1815 
-1826 LIDSLQENGITHVS
+1826 
-1840 LPTSALAVL
+1840 
-1849 PKEPLSNLQTL
+1849 
-1860 IVGGEACP
+1860 
-1868 LDLVKQWSVG
+1868 
-1878 RNFFNAYGP
+1878 
-1887 TEASVCATIAQCS
+1887 
-1900 QDDLKV
+1900 
-1906 TIGKAIANVQI
+1906 
-1917 YILDAFLQP
+1917 
-1926 VPIGVPG
+1926 
-1933 ELYIGG
+1933 
-1939 VGVARGY
+1939 
-1946 LNRPELTAERFIP
+1946 
-1959 NPFDPPLTPLK
+1959 
-1970 KGGDKSYE
+1970 
-1978 TFKKGVEQ
+1978 
-1986 PSKLYKT
+1986 
-1993 GDLARYLPDGN
+1993 
-2004 IEYLGRIDNQ
+2004 
-2014 VKIRGFRI
+2014 
-2022 ELGEIEAVLSQCP
+2022 
-2035 DVQNTAVIVREDTP
+2035 
-2049 GDKRLVA
+2049 
-2056 YVVLT
+2056 
-2061 SDSQITTSELRQFLA
+2061 SQITTSELRQFLA

-2101 CDRRSLPA
+2101 CDRRSLPI
-2109 PDDQARKNIQKIA
+2109 PDDQTRKNIPKIG
-2122 PRNLVELQLTQI
+2122 PRNLVELQLAQI
-2134 WSEILGINDIGIQEN
+2134 WSEILGINNIGIQDN

-2183 GTIASLAKLLAQ
+2183 GTIAGLAQLLAQ
-2195 ETTQPASSPLIA
+2195 ETTQPASSLLIA
-2207 IQSQGDKTPFFAVHP
+2207 IQSQGHKTPFFAVHP

-2248 LGLSELEKTVASI
+2248 LGLSEVEKTVASI
-2261 EEMAMIYIEA
+2261 EEMAMIYVEA

-2326 EKNYANSLTE
+2326 EKNYANSLPE

-2346 SFIRDLVSIFNQEI
+2346 SFIRDLASIFNQEI

-2374 LLEKFITWSQE
+2374 LLDKFITWSQE

-2411 LSSYSPKTYLGRSV
+2411 LGNYSPKTYLGRSI

-2452 GDHYGLIKNRVLA
+2452 GDHYSLIKNPILA

>member
-1 MRRTIVEFVCYLQS
+1 MTKKIVEFVCYLQS

-20 EADENRLRCQAPE
+20 EADENRLRAQAPE
-33 GILTPALRQE
+33 GVLTATLRQE

-78 SLSFAQQRLW
+78 PLSFAQQRLW
-88 FLHHLSPDSRSYNA
+88 FLHYLSPDSRSYNT
-102 LEILQIEGLLN
+102 LEILQIEGNLN
-113 LTVLEQSLGELINRH
+113 LTVLERSLGELINRH

-143 QQILPPSPFRLKVD
+143 QAIAMPSSFRLKVD
-157 NYQDLSPNEQSA
+157 NYQDLSPNEQST
-169 KIQQIAELEA
+169 KIQQVAELEA
-179 RKAFDLTV
+179 GQAFDLTV
-187 GPLIQLR
+187 GPLIQFK
-194 LLQLSSQKSVLL
+194 LLQLSPQKSVLL
-206 LKIHH
+206 LKMHH

-231 AFLNNLS
+231 AFLKNLA
-238 NPLPPLSIQYADF
+238 NPLPALSIQYADF

-264 DKQLKYW
+264 DKQLNYW
-271 QEQLTTVPPVLTLP
+271 QEQLATVSPVLTLP
-285 TDKPR
+285 TDRPR
-290 PAIQNFQGGVERFQ
+290 PAIQTFQGGVERFQ
-304 LDQNVTQGLKKL
+304 LDQNVTQTLKKL
-316 GQDHGATLFM
+316 GQDQVATLFM
-326 TLLAGFG
+326 TLLAAFG

-344 LVVGS
+344 LLVGS

-372 RINLSENPSF
+372 RVNLSENPSF
-382 LELLEQVKQT
+382 LELLKQVKQT

-407 VEKLQLD
+407 VEKLQPD

-430 NTSQDTWNL
+430 NISQDTWNL

-463 WQNSEGLAIDWIYSR
+463 WQNLEGLVIDWTYSR

-485 IARMGEHFQNLV
+485 IARMGEHFQNLL
-497 QAIILNPKAT
+497 QAIILNPQAK
-507 VKELPL
+507 VKEIPL
-513 LTPKEREQLLISWN
+513 LEPKEREQLLISWN

-547 ERTPKAIAVVFEEQS
+547 ERTPKAIAIVFETQQ
-562 LTYTELNHRAN
+562 LTYRELNHQAN

-579 RTLGVGAEVLVGIS
+579 RTLGVGAEVLVGIC

-598 EMIIGLLAIL
+598 EMIIGLLGIL
-608 KAGGAYLPLA
+608 KVGGAYLPLD

-645 AKLPPSQATLICL
+645 EKLPSSQATLICL
-658 DHIQEQISQYSPDNL
+658 DEMEEQISQYSQDNL
-673 QCQLTPAN
+673 QSELTPAN

-696 GVMVEHKGLVNL
+696 GVMVEHRGLVNL
-708 ALAQIQ
+708 ASSQIQ
-714 SFGVNHNSRVLQFAS
+714 SFAVKNNSRVLQFAS

-764 KNLQECE
+764 NNLRENG

-783 VLPKESLPNLQTLIV
+783 VLPKKPLPNLQTLIV

-832 AQCSQ
+832 GQCYQ
-837 DDLIVTIGKAIANVQ
+837 DDLKVTIGKAIANVQ

-860 QPVPVGV
+860 QPVPIGV
-867 SGELYIGG
+867 PGELYIGG

-891 RFIPNPFDP
+891 RFIFNPFDP

-905 KKGGDKSYET
+905 DKGGDKFGENLDKDKEIS
-915 FKKGVEQP
+915 

-1036 KCDRRSLPIP
+1036 KCDRRSLP
-1046 ETQALSNDYIAPK
+1046 L
-1059 SPTEEILAQIW
+1059 
-1070 GQVLKI
+1070 
-1076 ERVSREDNFFELGG
+1076 
-1090 HSLLATQVMSR
+1090 
-1101 LRETFQVE
+1101 
-1109 LPLRS
+1109 
-1114 LFTAPT
+1114 
-1120 IAELALTIEQSQQTI
+1120 
-1135 AAPPILTRNDSA
+1135 
-1147 NLPLS
+1147 
-1152 FAQQRLWFLDQLE
+1152 
-1165 PNSAF
+1165 
-1170 YHVGGAVRLEGTL
+1170 
-1183 NITALEQSLKEI
+1183 
-1195 INRHEALR
+1195 
-1203 TNFIM
+1203 
-1208 VNGQAT
+1208 
-1214 QIIHPTINWQLSVV
+1214 
-1228 DCQNLT
+1228 
-1234 DTQSLEIAEAEKP
+1234 
-1247 FNLAQDCLFRAT
+1247 
-1259 LFVRSPLEYHLLV
+1259 
-1272 TMHHIVSDGWSI
+1272 
-1284 GVFFQELTHLYAVYN
+1284 
-1299 QGLPSSLTPIK
+1299 
-1310 IQYADFAVWQRNW
+1310 
-1323 LQGEILSNQ
+1323 
-1332 LNYWREQ
+1332 
-1339 LANAPAFLPLPTD
+1339 
-1352 RLRPA
+1352 
-1357 IQTFIGSHQEFK
+1357 
-1369 LSQPLSQKLNQLSQE
+1369 
-1384 HRVTLFMTLLAAF
+1384 
-1397 ATLLYRYTGQAD
+1397 
-1409 ILVGS
+1409 
-1414 PIANRNR
+1414 
-1421 KEIEGLIGFFV
+1421 
-1432 NTLVLRLSLDNDL
+1432 
-1445 SFQNLLNHV
+1445 
-1454 REVSLAAYA
+1454 
-1463 HQDLP
+1463 
-1468 FEMLVEALHPQRDLS
+1468 
-1483 HTPLFQ
+1483 
-1489 VMFVLQNT
+1489 
-1497 PVADL
+1497 
-1502 ELKNVKVCPLPMENK
+1502 
-1517 TAKFDLTLSMENLE
+1517 
-1531 EGLIGVWEYNTDL
+1531 
-1544 FNGSTIERM
+1544 
-1553 SGHFVTLLEDIVA
+1553 
-1566 APTKSVLRLS
+1566 
-1576 LLTQEEKLQLLIKNQ
+1576 
-1591 GVQVDYPQEQC
+1591 
-1602 IHQLFEA
+1602 
-1609 QVERTPKAIAIV
+1609 
-1621 FETQQLTYRELNHQA
+1621 
-1636 NQLAHYLQTLG
+1636 
-1647 IGPEVLVAISVERSL
+1647 
-1662 EMIIGLLAILKA
+1662 
-1674 GGAYL
+1674 
-1679 PLDPDYPTERLQFML
+1679 
-1694 EDSQVPF
+1694 
-1701 LITHSSLLEKL
+1701 
-1712 PSSQATLIC
+1712 
-1721 LDHIQEQISQYSPDN
+1721 
-1736 LQSEL
+1736 
-1741 TSSNLANVIYTSGST
+1741 
-1756 GKPKGVMVE
+1756 
-1765 HRGLVNLALAQ
+1765 
-1776 IQSFAVNHNSR
+1776 
-1787 VLQFVSFSF
+1787 
-1796 DACISEILMA
+1796 
-1806 FGSGATLYL
+1806 
-1815 ASKNSLLPGQP
+1815 
-1826 LIDSLQENGITHVS
+1826 
-1840 LPTSALAVL
+1840 
-1849 PKEPLSNLQTL
+1849 
-1860 IVGGEACP
+1860 
-1868 LDLVKQWSVG
+1868 
-1878 RNFFNAYGP
+1878 
-1887 TEASVCATIAQCS
+1887 
-1900 QDDLKV
+1900 
-1906 TIGKAIANVQI
+1906 
-1917 YILDAFLQP
+1917 
-1926 VPIGVPG
+1926 
-1933 ELYIGG
+1933 
-1939 VGVARGY
+1939 
-1946 LNRPELTAERFIP
+1946 
-1959 NPFDPPLTPLK
+1959 
-1970 KGGDKSYE
+1970 
-1978 TFKKGVEQ
+1978 
-1986 PSKLYKT
+1986 
-1993 GDLARYLPDGN
+1993 
-2004 IEYLGRIDNQ
+2004 
-2014 VKIRGFRI
+2014 
-2022 ELGEIEAVLSQCP
+2022 
-2035 DVQNTAVIVREDTP
+2035 
-2049 GDKRLVA
+2049 
-2056 YVVLT
+2056 
-2061 SDSQITTSELRQFLA
+2061 
-2076 NQLPAY
+2076 
-2082 LVPNTFV
+2082 
-2089 ILDNLPLTPNGK
+2089 
-2101 CDRRSLPA
+2101 
-2109 PDDQARKNIQKIA
+2109 PDDQTRKNIPKIG
-2122 PRNLVELQLTQI
+2122 PRNLVELQLAQI
-2134 WSEILGINDIGIQEN
+2134 WSEILGINNIGIQEN

-2183 GTIASLAKLLAQ
+2183 GTIASLAQLLAQ

-2261 EEMAMIYIEA
+2261 EEMAMVYIEA
-2271 IQTVQASGPY
+2271 IQTIQASGPY

-2326 EKNYANSLTE
+2326 EKNSANSLTE

-2346 SFIRDLVSIFNQEI
+2346 SFIRDLASIFNQEI

-2374 LLEKFITWSQE
+2374 LLDKFITWSQE

-2411 LSSYSPKTYLGRSV
+2411 LSSYSPKMYLGRSV

-2452 GDHYGLIKNRVLA
+2452 GDHYGLIKNPVLA

>member
-1 MRRTIVEFVCYLQS
+1 MTKTIVEFVCYLRD

-53 FLQRAKQSKSNAHLP
+53 FLQQAKQHKSTDYLP

-78 SLSFAQQRLW
+78 PLSFAQQRLW
-88 FLHHLSPDSRSYNA
+88 FLHYLSPDSRSYNT
-102 LEILQIEGLLN
+102 LEILQIEGNIN
-113 LTVLEQSLGELINRH
+113 LAVLERSLGELINRH

-143 QQILPPSPFRLKVD
+143 QAIAPPSSFCLKVD
-157 NYQDLSPNEQSA
+157 NYQDLYPNEQSA
-169 KIQQIAELEA
+169 KIQQVAELEA
-179 RKAFDLTV
+179 GQAFDLTV
-187 GPLIQLR
+187 GPLIQFK
-194 LLQLSSQKSVLL
+194 LLQLSPQKSVLL
-206 LKIHH
+206 LKMHH

-271 QEQLTTVPPVLTLP
+271 QEQLATVPPVLTLP
-285 TDKPR
+285 TDRSR
-290 PAIQNFQGGVERFQ
+290 PAVQSFRGGVERFQ
-304 LDQNVTQGLKKL
+304 LDQNVTQSLKKL
-316 GQDHGATLFM
+316 GQDQVATLFM

-344 LVVGS
+344 LLVGS

-372 RINLSENPSF
+372 RVNLSENPSF
-382 LELLEQVKQT
+382 LELLKQVKQT

-407 VEKLQLD
+407 VEKLQPD

-430 NTSQDTWNL
+430 NISQDTWNL

-463 WQNSEGLAIDWIYSR
+463 WQNLEGLVIDWTYSR
-478 DLFDTAT
+478 DLFDTTT
-485 IARMGEHFQNLV
+485 IARMGEHFQNLL

-527 NTKTDYPQEQ
+527 NSKTDYPQEQ

-645 AKLPPSQATLICL
+645 AKLPPYQATLICL
-658 DHIQEQISQYSPDNL
+658 DEIEEQIAQYCQDNL
-673 QCQLTPAN
+673 QNGLTVSN

-696 GVMVEHKGLVNL
+696 GVMVEHRGLVNL

-714 SFGVNHNSRVLQFAS
+714 SFAVNHNSRVLQFAS

-900 PLTPL
+900 PLTSL
-905 KKGGDKSYET
+905 D
-915 FKKGVEQP
+915 KGVEQP
-923 SKLYKTGDL
+923 SNLYKTGDL

-947 DNQVKIRGFRIELGE
+947 DNQVKVRGFRIELGE

-995 LTSDSQITTSELR
+995 LTSNSQITTSELR

-1046 ETQALSNDYIAPK
+1046 
-1059 SPTEEILAQIW
+1059 
-1070 GQVLKI
+1070 
-1076 ERVSREDNFFELGG
+1076 
-1090 HSLLATQVMSR
+1090 
-1101 LRETFQVE
+1101 
-1109 LPLRS
+1109 
-1114 LFTAPT
+1114 
-1120 IAELALTIEQSQQTI
+1120 
-1135 AAPPILTRNDSA
+1135 
-1147 NLPLS
+1147 
-1152 FAQQRLWFLDQLE
+1152 
-1165 PNSAF
+1165 
-1170 YHVGGAVRLEGTL
+1170 
-1183 NITALEQSLKEI
+1183 
-1195 INRHEALR
+1195 
-1203 TNFIM
+1203 
-1208 VNGQAT
+1208 
-1214 QIIHPTINWQLSVV
+1214 
-1228 DCQNLT
+1228 
-1234 DTQSLEIAEAEKP
+1234 
-1247 FNLAQDCLFRAT
+1247 
-1259 LFVRSPLEYHLLV
+1259 
-1272 TMHHIVSDGWSI
+1272 
-1284 GVFFQELTHLYAVYN
+1284 
-1299 QGLPSSLTPIK
+1299 
-1310 IQYADFAVWQRNW
+1310 
-1323 LQGEILSNQ
+1323 
-1332 LNYWREQ
+1332 
-1339 LANAPAFLPLPTD
+1339 
-1352 RLRPA
+1352 
-1357 IQTFIGSHQEFK
+1357 
-1369 LSQPLSQKLNQLSQE
+1369 
-1384 HRVTLFMTLLAAF
+1384 
-1397 ATLLYRYTGQAD
+1397 
-1409 ILVGS
+1409 
-1414 PIANRNR
+1414 
-1421 KEIEGLIGFFV
+1421 
-1432 NTLVLRLSLDNDL
+1432 
-1445 SFQNLLNHV
+1445 
-1454 REVSLAAYA
+1454 
-1463 HQDLP
+1463 
-1468 FEMLVEALHPQRDLS
+1468 
-1483 HTPLFQ
+1483 
-1489 VMFVLQNT
+1489 
-1497 PVADL
+1497 
-1502 ELKNVKVCPLPMENK
+1502 
-1517 TAKFDLTLSMENLE
+1517 
-1531 EGLIGVWEYNTDL
+1531 
-1544 FNGSTIERM
+1544 
-1553 SGHFVTLLEDIVA
+1553 
-1566 APTKSVLRLS
+1566 
-1576 LLTQEEKLQLLIKNQ
+1576 
-1591 GVQVDYPQEQC
+1591 
-1602 IHQLFEA
+1602 
-1609 QVERTPKAIAIV
+1609 
-1621 FETQQLTYRELNHQA
+1621 
-1636 NQLAHYLQTLG
+1636 
-1647 IGPEVLVAISVERSL
+1647 
-1662 EMIIGLLAILKA
+1662 
-1674 GGAYL
+1674 
-1679 PLDPDYPTERLQFML
+1679 
-1694 EDSQVPF
+1694 
-1701 LITHSSLLEKL
+1701 
-1712 PSSQATLIC
+1712 
-1721 LDHIQEQISQYSPDN
+1721 
-1736 LQSEL
+1736 
-1741 TSSNLANVIYTSGST
+1741 
-1756 GKPKGVMVE
+1756 
-1765 HRGLVNLALAQ
+1765 
-1776 IQSFAVNHNSR
+1776 
-1787 VLQFVSFSF
+1787 
-1796 DACISEILMA
+1796 
-1806 FGSGATLYL
+1806 
-1815 ASKNSLLPGQP
+1815 
-1826 LIDSLQENGITHVS
+1826 
-1840 LPTSALAVL
+1840 
-1849 PKEPLSNLQTL
+1849 
-1860 IVGGEACP
+1860 
-1868 LDLVKQWSVG
+1868 
-1878 RNFFNAYGP
+1878 
-1887 TEASVCATIAQCS
+1887 
-1900 QDDLKV
+1900 
-1906 TIGKAIANVQI
+1906 
-1917 YILDAFLQP
+1917 
-1926 VPIGVPG
+1926 
-1933 ELYIGG
+1933 
-1939 VGVARGY
+1939 
-1946 LNRPELTAERFIP
+1946 
-1959 NPFDPPLTPLK
+1959 
-1970 KGGDKSYE
+1970 
-1978 TFKKGVEQ
+1978 
-1986 PSKLYKT
+1986 
-1993 GDLARYLPDGN
+1993 
-2004 IEYLGRIDNQ
+2004 
-2014 VKIRGFRI
+2014 
-2022 ELGEIEAVLSQCP
+2022 
-2035 DVQNTAVIVREDTP
+2035 
-2049 GDKRLVA
+2049 
-2056 YVVLT
+2056 
-2061 SDSQITTSELRQFLA
+2061 
-2076 NQLPAY
+2076 
-2082 LVPNTFV
+2082 
-2089 ILDNLPLTPNGK
+2089 
-2101 CDRRSLPA
+2101 
-2109 PDDQARKNIQKIA
+2109 DDQTRKNIPKIG
-2122 PRNLVELQLTQI
+2122 PRNLVELQLAQI
-2134 WSEILGINDIGIQEN
+2134 WSEILGINNIGIQDN

-2183 GTIASLAKLLAQ
+2183 GTIAGLAQLLAQ
-2195 ETTQPASSPLIA
+2195 ETTQPASSLLIA
-2207 IQSQGDKTPFFAVHP
+2207 IQSQGHKTPFFAVHP

-2248 LGLSELEKTVASI
+2248 LGLNEVEKTVASI

-2316 SPSLLNSVNR
+2316 SPILLNLVNTQKDFA
-2326 EKNYANSLTE
+2326 ESLPT
-2336 EFNED
+2336 D
-2341 LNIAY
+2341 LNESLNLTYA
-2346 SFIRDLVSIFNQEI
+2346 FVRDLASMFNQEI
-2360 SFSGS
+2360 PFSEAEIS
-2365 ELAHFTSDE
+2365 DFTSAELLAHFLVWSKENSILPPE
-2374 LLEKFITWSQE
+2374 LGE
-2385 TNLLPSDF
+2385 
-2393 GKQQVKT
+2393 QQIKT
-2400 WFKVFQINHQA
+2400 WLALFQANRQA
-2411 LSSYSPKTYLGRSV
+2411 LFNYSPKAYSGKTI
-2425 FLGAEDSSIKNPG
+2425 FFGADESSLKSTG
-2438 WHQVIND
+2438 WNEVISD
-2445 LQSQWIS
+2445 LESEWIS
-2452 GDHYGLIKNRVLA
+2452 GDHYSLIKNPILA
-2465 EKLNSYLA
+2465 EKLNGYLQQIV

>member
-1 MRRTIVEFVCYLQS
+1 MTKKIVEFVCYLQS

-20 EADENRLRCQAPE
+20 EADENRLRAQAPE
-33 GILTPALRQE
+33 GVLTATLRQE

-78 SLSFAQQRLW
+78 PLSFAQQRLW
-88 FLHHLSPDSRSYNA
+88 FLHYLSPDSRSYNT
-102 LEILQIEGLLN
+102 LEILQIEGNLN
-113 LTVLEQSLGELINRH
+113 LTVLERSLGELINRH

-143 QQILPPSPFRLKVD
+143 QAIAMPSSFRLKVD
-157 NYQDLSPNEQSA
+157 NYQDLSPNEQST
-169 KIQQIAELEA
+169 KIQQVAELEA
-179 RKAFDLTV
+179 GQAFDLTV
-187 GPLIQLR
+187 GPLIQFK
-194 LLQLSSQKSVLL
+194 LLQLSPQKSVLL
-206 LKIHH
+206 LKMHH

-231 AFLNNLS
+231 AFLKNLA
-238 NPLPPLSIQYADF
+238 NPLPALSIQYADF

-264 DKQLKYW
+264 DKQLNYW
-271 QEQLTTVPPVLTLP
+271 QEQLATVSPVLTLP
-285 TDKPR
+285 TDRPR
-290 PAIQNFQGGVERFQ
+290 PAIQTFQGGVERFQ
-304 LDQNVTQGLKKL
+304 LDQNVTQTLKKL

-372 RINLSENPSF
+372 RVNLSENPSF

-579 RTLGVGAEVLVGIS
+579 QTLGVGAEVLVGIS

-645 AKLPPSQATLICL
+645 AKLPPYQATLICL
-658 DHIQEQISQYSPDNL
+658 DEIEEQIAQYCQDNL
-673 QCQLTPAN
+673 QNGLTVSN

-696 GVMVEHKGLVNL
+696 GVMVEHRGLVNL

-714 SFGVNHNSRVLQFAS
+714 SFAVNHNSRVLQFAS

-764 KNLQECE
+764 ERLVKNG
-771 ITHVTLPPSALA
+771 ITHVTLPPSALV

-803 PLDLV
+803 SLDLV

-891 RFIPNPFDP
+891 RFIPNPFYP

-915 FKKGVEQP
+915 FKKGEEQP

-1046 ETQALSNDYIAPK
+1046 
-1059 SPTEEILAQIW
+1059 
-1070 GQVLKI
+1070 
-1076 ERVSREDNFFELGG
+1076 
-1090 HSLLATQVMSR
+1090 
-1101 LRETFQVE
+1101 
-1109 LPLRS
+1109 
-1114 LFTAPT
+1114 
-1120 IAELALTIEQSQQTI
+1120 
-1135 AAPPILTRNDSA
+1135 
-1147 NLPLS
+1147 
-1152 FAQQRLWFLDQLE
+1152 
-1165 PNSAF
+1165 
-1170 YHVGGAVRLEGTL
+1170 
-1183 NITALEQSLKEI
+1183 
-1195 INRHEALR
+1195 
-1203 TNFIM
+1203 
-1208 VNGQAT
+1208 
-1214 QIIHPTINWQLSVV
+1214 
-1228 DCQNLT
+1228 
-1234 DTQSLEIAEAEKP
+1234 
-1247 FNLAQDCLFRAT
+1247 
-1259 LFVRSPLEYHLLV
+1259 
-1272 TMHHIVSDGWSI
+1272 
-1284 GVFFQELTHLYAVYN
+1284 
-1299 QGLPSSLTPIK
+1299 
-1310 IQYADFAVWQRNW
+1310 
-1323 LQGEILSNQ
+1323 
-1332 LNYWREQ
+1332 
-1339 LANAPAFLPLPTD
+1339 
-1352 RLRPA
+1352 
-1357 IQTFIGSHQEFK
+1357 
-1369 LSQPLSQKLNQLSQE
+1369 
-1384 HRVTLFMTLLAAF
+1384 
-1397 ATLLYRYTGQAD
+1397 
-1409 ILVGS
+1409 
-1414 PIANRNR
+1414 
-1421 KEIEGLIGFFV
+1421 
-1432 NTLVLRLSLDNDL
+1432 
-1445 SFQNLLNHV
+1445 
-1454 REVSLAAYA
+1454 
-1463 HQDLP
+1463 
-1468 FEMLVEALHPQRDLS
+1468 
-1483 HTPLFQ
+1483 
-1489 VMFVLQNT
+1489 
-1497 PVADL
+1497 
-1502 ELKNVKVCPLPMENK
+1502 
-1517 TAKFDLTLSMENLE
+1517 
-1531 EGLIGVWEYNTDL
+1531 
-1544 FNGSTIERM
+1544 
-1553 SGHFVTLLEDIVA
+1553 
-1566 APTKSVLRLS
+1566 
-1576 LLTQEEKLQLLIKNQ
+1576 
-1591 GVQVDYPQEQC
+1591 
-1602 IHQLFEA
+1602 
-1609 QVERTPKAIAIV
+1609 
-1621 FETQQLTYRELNHQA
+1621 
-1636 NQLAHYLQTLG
+1636 
-1647 IGPEVLVAISVERSL
+1647 
-1662 EMIIGLLAILKA
+1662 
-1674 GGAYL
+1674 
-1679 PLDPDYPTERLQFML
+1679 
-1694 EDSQVPF
+1694 
-1701 LITHSSLLEKL
+1701 
-1712 PSSQATLIC
+1712 
-1721 LDHIQEQISQYSPDN
+1721 
-1736 LQSEL
+1736 
-1741 TSSNLANVIYTSGST
+1741 
-1756 GKPKGVMVE
+1756 
-1765 HRGLVNLALAQ
+1765 
-1776 IQSFAVNHNSR
+1776 
-1787 VLQFVSFSF
+1787 
-1796 DACISEILMA
+1796 
-1806 FGSGATLYL
+1806 
-1815 ASKNSLLPGQP
+1815 
-1826 LIDSLQENGITHVS
+1826 
-1840 LPTSALAVL
+1840 
-1849 PKEPLSNLQTL
+1849 
-1860 IVGGEACP
+1860 
-1868 LDLVKQWSVG
+1868 
-1878 RNFFNAYGP
+1878 
-1887 TEASVCATIAQCS
+1887 
-1900 QDDLKV
+1900 
-1906 TIGKAIANVQI
+1906 
-1917 YILDAFLQP
+1917 
-1926 VPIGVPG
+1926 
-1933 ELYIGG
+1933 
-1939 VGVARGY
+1939 
-1946 LNRPELTAERFIP
+1946 
-1959 NPFDPPLTPLK
+1959 
-1970 KGGDKSYE
+1970 
-1978 TFKKGVEQ
+1978 
-1986 PSKLYKT
+1986 
-1993 GDLARYLPDGN
+1993 
-2004 IEYLGRIDNQ
+2004 
-2014 VKIRGFRI
+2014 
-2022 ELGEIEAVLSQCP
+2022 
-2035 DVQNTAVIVREDTP
+2035 
-2049 GDKRLVA
+2049 
-2056 YVVLT
+2056 
-2061 SDSQITTSELRQFLA
+2061 
-2076 NQLPAY
+2076 
-2082 LVPNTFV
+2082 
-2089 ILDNLPLTPNGK
+2089 
-2101 CDRRSLPA
+2101 
-2109 PDDQARKNIQKIA
+2109 DDQTRKNIPKIG
-2122 PRNLVELQLTQI
+2122 PRNLVELQLAQI

-2183 GTIASLAKLLAQ
+2183 GTIASLAQLLAQ

-2207 IQSQGDKTPFFAVHP
+2207 IQSQGNKTPFFAVHP

-2248 LGLSELEKTVASI
+2248 LGLNEVEKTVASI

-2326 EKNYANSLTE
+2326 EKNSANSLTE

-2341 LNIAY
+2341 INIAY
-2346 SFIRDLVSIFNQEI
+2346 SFIRDLASIFNQEI

-2374 LLEKFITWSQE
+2374 LLDKFITWSQE

-2411 LSSYSPKTYLGRSV
+2411 LRSYSPKTYLGRSV

-2452 GDHYGLIKNRVLA
+2452 GDHYGLIKNPVLA

>member
-1 MRRTIVEFVCYLQS
+1 MTKTIVEFVCCYLRD

-20 EADENRLRCQAPE
+20 EADENRLRAQAPE
-33 GILTPALRQE
+33 GVLTATLRQE

-53 FLQRAKQSKSNAHLP
+53 FLQRAKQSKSTDYLP

-78 SLSFAQQRLW
+78 PLSFAQQRLW
-88 FLHHLSPDSRSYNA
+88 FLHYLSPDSRSYNT
-102 LEILQIEGLLN
+102 LEILQIEGNLN
-113 LTVLEQSLGELINRH
+113 LAVLERSLGELINRH

-143 QQILPPSPFRLKVD
+143 QAIAPPSSFCLKVD
-157 NYQDLSPNEQSA
+157 NYQDLYPNEQSA
-169 KIQQIAELEA
+169 KIQQVAELEA
-179 RKAFDLTV
+179 GQAFDLTV
-187 GPLIQLR
+187 GLLIQFK
-194 LLQLSSQKSVLL
+194 LLQLSPQKSVLL
-206 LKIHH
+206 LKMHH

-271 QEQLTTVPPVLTLP
+271 QEQLATVPPVLTLP

-316 GQDHGATLFM
+316 GQDQVATLFM

-372 RINLSENPSF
+372 RVNLSENPSF

-645 AKLPPSQATLICL
+645 AKLPPYQATLICL
-658 DHIQEQISQYSPDNL
+658 DEIEEQIAQYCQDNL
-673 QCQLTPAN
+673 QNGLTVSN

-696 GVMVEHKGLVNL
+696 GVMVEHRGLVNL

-714 SFGVNHNSRVLQFAS
+714 SFAVNHNSRVLQFAS

-764 KNLQECE
+764 ERLVKNG
-771 ITHVTLPPSALA
+771 ITHVTLPPSALV

-803 PLDLV
+803 SLDLV

-891 RFIPNPFDP
+891 RFIPNPFYP
-900 PLTPL
+900 PLT
-905 KKGGDKSYET
+905 
-915 FKKGVEQP
+915 
-923 SKLYKTGDL
+923 
-932 ARYLPDGNIEYLGRI
+932 
-947 DNQVKIRGFRIELGE
+947 
-962 IEAVLSQCPDVQNTA
+962 
-977 VIVRE
+977 
-982 DTPGD
+982 
-987 KRLVAYVV
+987 
-995 LTSDSQITTSELR
+995 
-1008 QFLANQLPAYLVPN
+1008 
-1022 TFVIL
+1022 
-1027 DDLPLTPSG
+1027 
-1036 KCDRRSLPIP
+1036 
-1046 ETQALSNDYIAPK
+1046 
-1059 SPTEEILAQIW
+1059 
-1070 GQVLKI
+1070 
-1076 ERVSREDNFFELGG
+1076 
-1090 HSLLATQVMSR
+1090 
-1101 LRETFQVE
+1101 
-1109 LPLRS
+1109 
-1114 LFTAPT
+1114 
-1120 IAELALTIEQSQQTI
+1120 
-1135 AAPPILTRNDSA
+1135 
-1147 NLPLS
+1147 
-1152 FAQQRLWFLDQLE
+1152 
-1165 PNSAF
+1165 
-1170 YHVGGAVRLEGTL
+1170 
-1183 NITALEQSLKEI
+1183 
-1195 INRHEALR
+1195 
-1203 TNFIM
+1203 
-1208 VNGQAT
+1208 
-1214 QIIHPTINWQLSVV
+1214 
-1228 DCQNLT
+1228 
-1234 DTQSLEIAEAEKP
+1234 
-1247 FNLAQDCLFRAT
+1247 
-1259 LFVRSPLEYHLLV
+1259 
-1272 TMHHIVSDGWSI
+1272 
-1284 GVFFQELTHLYAVYN
+1284 
-1299 QGLPSSLTPIK
+1299 
-1310 IQYADFAVWQRNW
+1310 
-1323 LQGEILSNQ
+1323 
-1332 LNYWREQ
+1332 
-1339 LANAPAFLPLPTD
+1339 
-1352 RLRPA
+1352 
-1357 IQTFIGSHQEFK
+1357 
-1369 LSQPLSQKLNQLSQE
+1369 
-1384 HRVTLFMTLLAAF
+1384 
-1397 ATLLYRYTGQAD
+1397 
-1409 ILVGS
+1409 
-1414 PIANRNR
+1414 
-1421 KEIEGLIGFFV
+1421 
-1432 NTLVLRLSLDNDL
+1432 SLD
-1445 SFQNLLNHV
+1445 
-1454 REVSLAAYA
+1454 
-1463 HQDLP
+1463 
-1468 FEMLVEALHPQRDLS
+1468 
-1483 HTPLFQ
+1483 
-1489 VMFVLQNT
+1489 
-1497 PVADL
+1497 
-1502 ELKNVKVCPLPMENK
+1502 
-1517 TAKFDLTLSMENLE
+1517 
-1531 EGLIGVWEYNTDL
+1531 
-1544 FNGSTIERM
+1544 
-1553 SGHFVTLLEDIVA
+1553 
-1566 APTKSVLRLS
+1566 
-1576 LLTQEEKLQLLIKNQ
+1576 
-1591 GVQVDYPQEQC
+1591 
-1602 IHQLFEA
+1602 
-1609 QVERTPKAIAIV
+1609 
-1621 FETQQLTYRELNHQA
+1621 
-1636 NQLAHYLQTLG
+1636 
-1647 IGPEVLVAISVERSL
+1647 
-1662 EMIIGLLAILKA
+1662 
-1674 GGAYL
+1674 
-1679 PLDPDYPTERLQFML
+1679 
-1694 EDSQVPF
+1694 
-1701 LITHSSLLEKL
+1701 
-1712 PSSQATLIC
+1712 
-1721 LDHIQEQISQYSPDN
+1721 
-1736 LQSEL
+1736 
-1741 TSSNLANVIYTSGST
+1741 
-1756 GKPKGVMVE
+1756 
-1765 HRGLVNLALAQ
+1765 
-1776 IQSFAVNHNSR
+1776 
-1787 VLQFVSFSF
+1787 
-1796 DACISEILMA
+1796 
-1806 FGSGATLYL
+1806 
-1815 ASKNSLLPGQP
+1815 
-1826 LIDSLQENGITHVS
+1826 
-1840 LPTSALAVL
+1840 
-1849 PKEPLSNLQTL
+1849 
-1860 IVGGEACP
+1860 
-1868 LDLVKQWSVG
+1868 
-1878 RNFFNAYGP
+1878 
-1887 TEASVCATIAQCS
+1887 
-1900 QDDLKV
+1900 
-1906 TIGKAIANVQI
+1906 
-1917 YILDAFLQP
+1917 
-1926 VPIGVPG
+1926 
-1933 ELYIGG
+1933 
-1939 VGVARGY
+1939 
-1946 LNRPELTAERFIP
+1946 
-1959 NPFDPPLTPLK
+1959 
-1970 KGGDKSYE
+1970 
-1978 TFKKGVEQ
+1978 KGVEQ

-2101 CDRRSLPA
+2101 CDRRSLPI
-2109 PDDQARKNIQKIA
+2109 PDDQTRKNIPKIG
-2122 PRNLVELQLTQI
+2122 PRNLVELQLAQI
-2134 WSEILGINDIGIQEN
+2134 WSEILGINNIGIQEN

-2207 IQSQGDKTPFFAVHP
+2207 IQSQGNKTPFFAVHP

-2248 LGLSELEKTVASI
+2248 LGLNELEKTVASI
-2261 EEMAMIYIEA
+2261 EEMAMIYVEA

-2326 EKNYANSLTE
+2326 EKHSANSLPE

-2341 LNIAY
+2341 INIAY
-2346 SFIRDLVSIFNQEI
+2346 SFIRDLASIFNQEI

-2374 LLEKFITWSQE
+2374 LLDKFITWSQE

-2452 GDHYGLIKNRVLA
+2452 GDHYGLIKNPVLA